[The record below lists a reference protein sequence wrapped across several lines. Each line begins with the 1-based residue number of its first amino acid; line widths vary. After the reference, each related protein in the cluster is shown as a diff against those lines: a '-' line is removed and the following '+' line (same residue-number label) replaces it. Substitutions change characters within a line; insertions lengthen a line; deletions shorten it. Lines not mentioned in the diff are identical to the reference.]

1 MIYGAYGFSG
11 ALIVREAVA
20 RGHQPLLAGRNRAK
34 ITAIA
39 DEIGLDFRVLEVDDE
54 RALAAA
60 VAEFDLVLNT
70 AGPFTSTSRPMIQ
83 ACLEGR
89 AHYLDISGELYVLE
103 DTFAFDPLA
112 KKAGTA
118 LIPGVGFDVVPS
130 DCLARTVSEGLPS
143 AVELE
148 IAIAALGQPSAG
160 TIRTSMEIFSR
171 GGVLRKN
178 GVLEPYE
185 YGRGAKEIRFSNG
198 KKWTTI
204 PVPWADLVT
213 AFRTTNI
220 PNITIYFAVQPRL
233 IKFMKRGGSLAQW
246 LLSSE
251 AVRKASKGLV
261 KYFIKE
267 PGEGGRR
274 EEKSYLWARVKDRQG
289 SQNEAW
295 METVESYQFTAAAAV
310 RCVEETFSRD
320 LTGALTPAQAFGADF
335 VLGIEGTRR
344 LESLPVHDNGSS

>member
-11 ALIVREAVA
+11 ALNVREAVA

-34 ITAIA
+34 LMALA
-39 DEIGLDFRVLEVDDE
+39 DEMSLEFRVLEVDDE
-54 RALAAA
+54 RALAEF
-60 VAEFDLVLNT
+60 VAEFDLVLNA
-70 AGPFTSTSRPMIQ
+70 AGPFISTSRPMIQ
-83 ACLEGR
+83 ACLAGQ
-89 AHYLDISGELYVLE
+89 AHYLDISGEHYVLE
-103 DTFAFDPLA
+103 DTFAFDLLA
-112 KKAGTA
+112 KKAGMA

-143 AVELE
+143 ADKLE
-148 IAIAALGQPSAG
+148 IAIAALGRPSIG

-171 GGVLRKN
+171 GAVLRKN
-178 GVLEPYE
+178 GVLEPFE
-185 YGRGAKEIRFSNG
+185 YGRGAKEILFSHG

-204 PVPWADLVT
+204 PVPWADLAT
-213 AFRTTNI
+213 AYRTTNI
-220 PNITIYFAVQPRL
+220 PNITVYFAMQPRL
-233 IKFMKRGGSLAQW
+233 IKFLNRGSPLAQW

-251 AVRKASKGLV
+251 ALRKASKGLIR
-261 KYFIKE
+261 YLIKE

-274 EEKSYLWARVKDRQG
+274 EEKSFLWARVKDRDG

-295 METVESYQFTAAAAV
+295 METGESYQFTAAAAV
-310 RCVEETFSRD
+310 RCVEETVSSD

-344 LESLPVHDNGSS
+344 LERLPPQDYRSS